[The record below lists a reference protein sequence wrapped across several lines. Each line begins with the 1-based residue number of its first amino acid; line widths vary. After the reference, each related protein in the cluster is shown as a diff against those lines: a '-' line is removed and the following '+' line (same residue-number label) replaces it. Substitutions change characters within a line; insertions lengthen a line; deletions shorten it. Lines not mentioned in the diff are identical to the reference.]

1 MKLILIIFSIL
12 AVLLIIPT
20 STTIASFASP
30 NATLPEKGAIPDNS
44 GVYQGGSDGPSFIN
58 TVSLIINWLLGF
70 IGIIVFVIFLYAG
83 FEYATA
89 GGDETKTKNAQARMA
104 NAIIGLLILFF
115 AFVASN
121 AVLSFVF
128 QVNNTNSGNTNSDK
142 KNAPKNDKKEDKKE
156 DEKEDEITLN
166 FRIYKES
173 TNSNN
178 QPN

>member
-1 MKLILIIFSIL
+1 MKLILITFSIL

-30 NATLPEKGAIPDNS
+30 NATLPEKGTIPDDP
-44 GVYQGGSDGPSFIN
+44 GVYQGTNFVDA
-58 TVSLIINWLLGF
+58 VELIITWVLGF

-89 GGDETKTKNAQARMA
+89 GGDETKTKTAQARMA

-121 AVLSFVF
+121 AILSFVF
-128 QVNNTNSGNTNSDK
+128 QTNNNTNTNNSPNQNNNNRPNQNNNNNNTPRNNSNNTN
-142 KNAPKNDKKEDKKE
+142 
-156 DEKEDEITLN
+156 
-166 FRIYKES
+166 R
-173 TNSNN
+173 NN

>member
-1 MKLILIIFSIL
+1 MKLILITLSIL
-12 AVLLIIPT
+12 GVLLIIPP
-20 STTIASFASP
+20 SATIASFTSP
-30 NATLPEKGAIPDNS
+30 NVTLPEKGTIPDDP

-89 GGDETKTKNAQARMA
+89 GGDETKTKTAQARMA

-128 QVNNTNSGNTNSDK
+128 QTNNNSNTNNNNNNNRSNRNNNDNNTPRNNPNNTN
-142 KNAPKNDKKEDKKE
+142 
-156 DEKEDEITLN
+156 
-166 FRIYKES
+166 R
-173 TNSNN
+173 NN